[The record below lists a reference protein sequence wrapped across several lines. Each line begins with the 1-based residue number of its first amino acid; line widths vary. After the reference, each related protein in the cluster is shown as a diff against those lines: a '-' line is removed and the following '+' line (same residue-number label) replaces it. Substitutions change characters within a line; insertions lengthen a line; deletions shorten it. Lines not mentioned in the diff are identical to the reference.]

1 MQSIRDIKKVT
12 AIFIT
17 ALALLVG
24 LCATAGAQ
32 TAGTGSIIGTIKD
45 PQGGVIPGA
54 EVVVKNVDTGAE
66 RRSTTGESGLY
77 SAPYLQPGRY
87 ELRVK
92 KEGFAEVI
100 RQNIRLEVGQTI
112 GLDIDMPLK
121 AAQETVTVTGEAGAV
136 ETEKVEVSQ
145 TINQEAVEN
154 LPLNGRRWDN
164 LVLLTPGVSED
175 GGFGGVSF
183 RGISSLYNN
192 NMVDGADNNQ
202 AFFSEA
208 RGRTRL
214 PYVYSINSIKEFN
227 VTNAAY
233 SAEQGRA
240 AGGTVNA
247 VTKSGTNEMHGDFF
261 YFIRDDIWLAR
272 DPIANASGQP
282 KPEERRQQ
290 FGGALG
296 GPIIPD
302 KLFYFVSYDQQK
314 RNFPSVNLANDAL
327 FFSTTSS
334 GSQAFNCVT
343 AVGTI
348 GGVAI
353 PAGFA
358 TECNNVL
365 ASVAPIFNTIGPRKG
380 DNFVGLAK
388 IDYQWDQNNRISGVT
403 NIQRWDSPSGIFTG
417 PVLRG
422 TSPLANGSDR
432 VKSEFLTV
440 TWSYVVT
447 PTIVNEASFQYGRDF
462 ETQTPNASGPQFQIA
477 GGSNFG
483 MPNFLPRGAFPDE
496 KQFQWRDNVG
506 WQWGRHQVK
515 AGMDIRHV
523 RDRIQNLFNGGGI
536 YSYTGSNALRNFV
549 FDLVNSTTMTP
560 TRNYNQFTQAVD
572 PITID
577 GLGEFS
583 TNDYN
588 FYVQDNWKL
597 RPNLTLNLGLRYELQ
612 DTPGIVQANPLV
624 PETNTLNTDT
634 NNFGPR
640 FGLAWSPGGSG
651 KEVLRGG
658 AGIYFG
664 RTQNSSLFVHLFQN
678 GIFQRTFTFTSTSC
692 GAPIVPNTVF
702 PQPSTAPAFGPI
714 FGSGGP
720 TPVPTFADLAA
731 FQAAC
736 PAVGGTAPVVQTL
749 DPTWVSPVV
758 YQYDVAYERELPWRL
773 SFSVTYVGSRGL
785 HLPVFYDANLP
796 LPNQVRTYQI
806 TDGSGRLNQSMPSVT
821 VPFFVVTGAGSVPRP
836 RAAQGVTGPLSMG
849 RSIVNSWYNGLVI
862 RVKRRV
868 SRGLTFDANYT
879 WSKARDNGQVAGVN
893 GTFTGSVSP
902 LNPHNLLDEYGTSEI
917 DIRRRLTAHVV
928 WVMPW
933 GDWVES
939 RELKA
944 VVKDWRLSSVWR
956 IQDGRPV
963 TANMSGRPT
972 CTTGLGGLTCGAAT
986 GGGGAVNG
994 RVPFIVRN
1002 TQFTTPGLVTF
1013 DLRLSREFKVSERA
1027 EFELIWEA
1035 FNIFNRT
1042 NFVPSSGIFAVEDRL
1057 YDLVGNNGTI
1067 ISAGTGGNP
1076 PAVTCT
1082 NLLGASVPATQFNGC
1097 LVLRE
1102 PPRQAAADSF
1112 LAPRS
1117 TGNTLFT
1124 ARQMQFGAKVRF

>member
-1 MQSIRDIKKVT
+1 MQSFHSVKNAAGALLLVM
-12 AIFIT
+12 
-17 ALALLVG
+17 ALALG
-24 LCATAGAQ
+24 FSAAASAQSAGS
-32 TAGTGSIIGTIKD
+32 GSIIGTIKD

-54 EVVVKNVDTGAE
+54 EVIVKNVDTGAE
-66 RRSTTGESGLY
+66 RRFTTSEAGLY

-87 ELRVK
+87 EVRVK
-92 KEGFAEVI
+92 REGFAEVI
-100 RQNIRLEVGQTI
+100 RQNIRIEVGQTI
-112 GLDIDMPLK
+112 GLDIEMPLK

-282 KPEERRQQ
+282 KPDERRQQ
-290 FGGALG
+290 FGGSLG
-296 GPIIPD
+296 GPIIAD
-302 KLFYFVSYDQQK
+302 KLFFFVNYDQQK
-314 RNFPSVNLANDAL
+314 RNFPPVHTANDAD
-327 FFSTTSS
+327 FFVTMPPAGGNT
-334 GSQAFNCVT
+334 QASRCVT
-343 AVGTI
+343 QNGLA
-348 GGVAI
+348 A
-353 PAGFA
+353 
-358 TECNNVL
+358 CNAVL
-365 ASVAPIFNTIGPRKG
+365 AELAPLFNTIGVRKG

-403 NIQRWDSPSGIFTG
+403 NIQRWDSPGGIFTG

-422 TSPLANGSDR
+422 TSPLANGSDN

-440 TWSYVVT
+440 TWSYIIT
-447 PTIVNEASFQYGRDF
+447 PTMVNEASFQYGRDF
-462 ETQTPNASGPQFQIA
+462 ESQTPNGSGPQIQIS

-506 WQWGRHQVK
+506 WQWGRHQIK
-515 AGMDIRHV
+515 AGLDIRHV

-536 YSYTGSNALRNFV
+536 YSYSGTTALARFVGDLNNA
-549 FDLVNSTTMTP
+549 
-560 TRNYNQFTQAVD
+560 TRTYNTFTQAVD
-572 PITID
+572 PITVD
-577 GLGEFS
+577 GVGEFS

-588 FYVQDNWKL
+588 FYIQDNWKL
-597 RPNLTLNLGLRYELQ
+597 RPNLTLNLGVRYELQ
-612 DTPGIVQANPLV
+612 DMPAIVQANPLV
-624 PETNTLNTDT
+624 SETSTLNQDT

-640 FGLAWSPGGSG
+640 FGIAWTPGGSG

-658 AGIYFG
+658 GGVYFG
-664 RTQNSSLFVHLFQN
+664 RTQNSSIFVHLFQN
-678 GIFQRTFTFTSTSC
+678 GVFQRTFSFSPTAC
-692 GAPIVPNTVF
+692 GAPLVPNTVF
-702 PQPSTAPAFGPI
+702 PLPSTAPPFGPI
-714 FGSGGP
+714 FGSTGP
-720 TPVPTFADLAA
+720 TPTATFADLAA

-736 PAVGGTAPVVQTL
+736 PATGGTAPITQTL

-806 TDGSGRLNQSMPSVT
+806 MDGSGRLNQSMPSTT

-836 RAAQGVTGPLSMG
+836 RAAQGVTGALSMG

-868 SRGLTFDANYT
+868 ARGLTFDANYT

-917 DIRRRLTAHVV
+917 DIRRRFTAHIV
-928 WVMPW
+928 WTMPW
-933 GDWVES
+933 GDMVENN
-939 RELKA
+939 ELKA
-944 VVKDWRLSSVWR
+944 VVRDWRLSSVWR

-963 TANMSGRPT
+963 TAAMSGRPSN
-972 CTTGLGGLTCGAAT
+972 CTTLLGGLTCGAAS
-986 GGGGAVNG
+986 GGGTAVNG

-1027 EFELIWEA
+1027 TFEFLWEA
-1035 FNIFNRT
+1035 FNVFNRT
-1042 NFVPSSGIFAVEDRL
+1042 NFVPASGIFAVE
-1057 YDLVGNNGTI
+1057 NNMFDFFSTGATI
-1067 ISAGTGGNP
+1067 FPAVLGGP

-1082 NLLGASVPATQFNGC
+1082 SLLGASVPTAQFNGC

-1102 PPRQAAADSF
+1102 PPRTSAASSF
-1112 LAPRS
+1112 LAGVS

-1124 ARQMQFGAKVRF
+1124 ARQLQFGAKVRF